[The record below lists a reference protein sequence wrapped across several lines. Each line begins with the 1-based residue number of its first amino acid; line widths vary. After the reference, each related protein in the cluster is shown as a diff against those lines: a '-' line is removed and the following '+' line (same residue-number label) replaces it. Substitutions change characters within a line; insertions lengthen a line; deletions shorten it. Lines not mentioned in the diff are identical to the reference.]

1 MALPEDDD
9 EQEEEVKGQEV
20 EEDEE
25 EEEEESDED
34 TEERPAKKPRSDFII
49 EMAGKHCLLQLQLEV
64 NNHAYQVIYS
74 DGFPAEFSCSR
85 DLTRTGWF
93 GLRRPLSAD
102 KPFIS

>member
-49 EMAGKHCLLQLQLEV
+49 EMAGKHCLLRLQLAV
-64 NNHAYQVIYS
+64 NNHAYQVITVIAFQLSYHV
-74 DGFPAEFSCSR
+74 AE
-85 DLTRTGWF
+85 
-93 GLRRPLSAD
+93 
-102 KPFIS
+102 I